1 MEKVQSVVEKVL
13 SDLDEGRSEE
23 EVLQGLAPVIEE
35 DPERSEAIIEALGK
49 ITHPHIARVLQRLSE
64 RVKEKKIRKT
74 IKRTLYRLKLKGIS
88 VEEGLPKSE
97 SPVFRPPRA
106 DPPKGFGGPF
116 DFLGQRFLMLVIPHP
131 GRGLTVMQGIISD
144 TKGLIDVYGG
154 EISRKRFKKLFAE
167 VQQGS
172 PFPLI
177 EMEPSYV
184 GFLLVQAYQR
194 SLDIGKKI
202 SQDYLQLKKEVESIK
217 KEYER
222 SPVYFFFPEED
233 LERDSRWLERGIELL
248 GTKLFT
254 AWRLGEEEIRPFAEE
269 VKEAEVS
276 KLILNQAQ
284 KEARLQEI
292 YQRALSN
299 LFPEERRSLFS
310 RRMEEMAYYLY
321 RSGKMEEAKASL
333 AVAID
338 LKKPANSFQPNPF
351 LYHLVMKSIFIYLSK
366 AYAEER
372 REFQLIVKP

>member
-1 MEKVQSVVEKVL
+1 MEKIQSVVEKVR
-13 SDLDEGRSEE
+13 SDLDEGRSED
-23 EVLQGLAPVIEE
+23 EVLQGLAQVIGE

-49 ITHPHIARVLQRLSE
+49 VTHPLVGRVLLRLSE
-64 RVKEKKIRKT
+64 RVKDKKILKT

-88 VEEGLPKSE
+88 VEEGLQRDE
-97 SPVFRPPRA
+97 SPVFRPLQV

-116 DFLGQRFLMLVIPHP
+116 DFLGQRFLMLVVPHL

-144 TKGLIDVYGG
+144 TKGLIDFYGG
-154 EISRKRFKKLFAE
+154 EMSRKRFKEFFAE
-167 VQQGS
+167 VQQGT

-184 GFLLVQAYQR
+184 GFLLSQAYQR
-194 SLDIGKKI
+194 SLDIGRKI
-202 SQDYLQLKKEVESIK
+202 SEDYLRLKKEVESIK
-217 KEYER
+217 REYEK
-222 SPVYFFFPEED
+222 SPIYFVLPEED
-233 LERDSRWLERGIELL
+233 LEGDRRWLERGIELL
-248 GTKLFT
+248 RTRLFT
-254 AWRLGEEEIRPFAEE
+254 AWRLQEEEIRPFAEE
-269 VKEAEVS
+269 VKEAETS

-299 LFPEERRSLFS
+299 LFPEERRSLYR

-351 LYHLVMKSIFIYLSK
+351 LYHLILKSIFIYLSK
-366 AYAEER
+366 AYEEER